1 VREPAR
7 MGNDP
12 DDYADS
18 RGDKWPGT
26 FNAKWRLSVRE
37 AMRYAVPG
45 NGRSSSRQ
53 GKRLRRAG

>member
-1 VREPAR
+1 

-45 NGRSSSRQ
+45 NGRNSSRQ